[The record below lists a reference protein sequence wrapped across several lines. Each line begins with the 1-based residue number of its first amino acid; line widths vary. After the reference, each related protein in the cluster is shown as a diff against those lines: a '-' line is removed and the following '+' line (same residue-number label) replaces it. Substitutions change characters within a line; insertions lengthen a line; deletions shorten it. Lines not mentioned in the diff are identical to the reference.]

1 MATTTTGTH
10 RNGNYSRN
18 SLTTNNNKVEKPVSV
33 NSNPKSSL
41 KFKSLP
47 GSGLRKSAP
56 ASLGAAKDD
65 TGG

>member
-1 MATTTTGTH
+1 MATTAGVY

-18 SLTTNNNKVEKPVSV
+18 SLSTNTNKVEKPLSV
-33 NSNPKSSL
+33 NSNPKNSL
-41 KFKSLP
+41 KSKSLP

-56 ASLGAAKDD
+56 PSLGAAKDD